1 MDKEEMTSEEILE
14 HIRIEKKY
22 EEALVRAA
30 LSDGKEEEEEGF
42 WLRKAM
48 ELSQDS
54 QRNPTPEQQARF
66 QERLSA
72 ELPKIQAKKRS
83 RASMNRLMY
92 GSCNKAAMIL
102 LVVAVG
108 MGALLFS
115 SDKAFAG
122 GVSNF
127 FSRLLDG
134 GEELSITEKEDAG
147 IELDMADFEGMYFPT
162 WIPKGYVIA
171 EAEMASNVTRIL
183 YDNNK
188 DDLICYYIYIDGLS
202 VAVDNEEM
210 KETPLFLHD
219 SWGKVLSKEGEATV
233 VWEDAEYIYAVM
245 GSSEIVDEL
254 IKVAECAQKVSME
267 D

>member
-1 MDKEEMTSEEILE
+1 M
-14 HIRIEKKY
+14 
-22 EEALVRAA
+22 
-30 LSDGKEEEEEGF
+30 SDGKEEEEEGF

-162 WIPKGYVIA
+162 WIPKGYVVA
-171 EAEMASNVTRIL
+171 EVDDFLGYKSIL
-183 YDNNK
+183 FKNRNGK
-188 DDLICYYIYIDGLS
+188 VICFYIYVDSQS
-202 VAVDNEEM
+202 VAVDNEEVD
-210 KETPLFLHD
+210 ETPYFIHD
-219 SWGKVLSKEGEATV
+219 SWGKIVDKGENIAI
-233 VWEDAEYIYAVM
+233 VWEDTEYIYMLM
-245 GSSEIVDEL
+245 GSSERQNDLV
-254 IKVAECAQKVSME
+254 KMAECAEKILKE
-267 D
+267 